1 MAPEVRAKIETEV
14 QQIVPQ
20 MTKDD
25 IKNLENENDE
35 IHQISEEMAFEW
47 IELFLSDVNRVE
59 RFFTDKKESLINEF
73 IAMQERYRL
82 KSR

>member
-1 MAPEVRAKIETEV
+1 
-14 QQIVPQ
+14 

-25 IKNLENENDE
+25 LKNLEDE
-35 IHQISEEMAFEW
+35 DDDIHQISEEMAFEW

-59 RFFTDKKESLINEF
+59 RFFLDKKEQLINEF

-82 KSR
+82 KSN